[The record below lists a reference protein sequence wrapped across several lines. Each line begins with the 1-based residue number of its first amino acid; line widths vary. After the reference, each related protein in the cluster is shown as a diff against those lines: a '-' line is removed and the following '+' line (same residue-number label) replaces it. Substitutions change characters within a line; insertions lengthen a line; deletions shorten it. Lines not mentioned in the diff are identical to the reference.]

1 MNGTVV
7 LAALALMVVVAAW
20 FLSRPRRKEL
30 GGSAR
35 DRLLHLF
42 LGDKKQVKR
51 LVALEKRRSPGISRE
66 EAEVRALESIQR
78 DNT

>member
-7 LAALALMVVVAAW
+7 LAALALVVVVAAW
-20 FLSRPRRKEL
+20 LLSRPRRNVL

-35 DRLLHLF
+35 DRLIHLC
-42 LGDKKQVKR
+42 LGDKRQVRR
-51 LVALEKRRSPGISRE
+51 LVALEKRRSPGISRS
-66 EAEVRALESIQR
+66 EAEIRALESIQR